1 MAVQSAHAKVFVG
14 VSVLLFAA
22 CTSVTVVWCKSM
34 SALGGT
40 PMRGGWT
47 MSMAWMRMPG
57 QSWLGAAASFLAMW
71 VVMTV
76 AMMLPSLVP
85 SLLRY
90 REALRTAGAALGA
103 ASAAPLD
110 RLTAFAGAGY
120 LFVWTL
126 FGVSVFPLGIAL
138 AGVAMRLPAVAR
150 AVPIASGVVVLIAG
164 TLQLTAWK
172 ARHLDCCRALPSGG
186 LRADAAAAW
195 RYGLRMG
202 RHWDRSD
209 RAGSGSR
216 KRLMRATALCFKGA
230 GDGGLERA
238 HRPLAQ
244 VFAHHGYHLRLL
256 ERHFG
261 DAVACDDLAVRQ
273 QTARNALVG
282 IVGVFVPAESEA
294 EFSLERRAIPQRG
307 EELAERR
314 CVADM
319 CERG

>member
-85 SLLRY
+85 SLWRY

-103 ASAAPLD
+103 ASAATLD

-202 RHWDRSD
+202 RHCSYCCSGLTASLLVIGVNDL
-209 RAGSGSR
+209 RAMAIVTAAVNIERFAG
-216 KRLMRATALCFKGA
+216 KRLARAIGAAAIGA
-230 GDGGLERA
+230 GIVLIAREAGLGSA
-238 HRPLAQ
+238 
-244 VFAHHGYHLRLL
+244 
-256 ERHFG
+256 
-261 DAVACDDLAVRQ
+261 
-273 QTARNALVG
+273 
-282 IVGVFVPAESEA
+282 
-294 EFSLERRAIPQRG
+294 
-307 EELAERR
+307 
-314 CVADM
+314 
-319 CERG
+319 